1 MRQLLLAVHALY
13 VCDGVVCSVFS
24 VPSGECV
31 FSLRHRYS
39 YGYGYG
45 RCENPFL
52 AAEETVRALR
62 FSQSSQLLLVASQD
76 RSESHAG
83 IVNLFSLGDLEQVPQ
98 PQPQPQDSVA
108 APAPP
113 PPPCVEEE
121 ELDGFC
127 CVSVSNPGEEA
138 APDTSSGGYGE
149 FLRSAAVTAATS
161 LGRSVRAAAAAV
173 MGAQGD
179 CLPPVFHAELPGPL
193 PRRSGSAPPYLYAL
207 ALIEQRPQAMGQVE
221 LLLAAGDGSLHRL
234 GRRLL
239 GCIVCP
245 S

>member
-1 MRQLLLAVHALY
+1 MLCMY
-13 VCDGVVCSVFS
+13 VSIECDGVVCSVFS

-52 AAEETVRALR
+52 AAEESVRALR

-98 PQPQPQDSVA
+98 PQPQDSVA

-113 PPPCVEEE
+113 PPRPCVEEE

-138 APDTSSGGYGE
+138 APDTSSGGFGE

-193 PRRSGSAPPYLYAL
+193 PRRSGSAPPCLYGL
-207 ALIEQRPQAMGQVE
+207 ALIEQRPQATGQVE

-234 GRRLL
+234 GRLL

>member
-1 MRQLLLAVHALY
+1 MY
-13 VCDGVVCSVFS
+13 VSIECDGVVCSVFS

-39 YGYGYG
+39 YG

-52 AAEETVRALR
+52 AAEESVRALR

-83 IVNLFSLGDLEQVPQ
+83 IVNLFSLGDLEQL

-108 APAPP
+108 APAPL

-207 ALIEQRPQAMGQVE
+207 ALIEQRPQATGQVE

-234 GRRLL
+234 GRLL

-245 S
+245 L